1 MKPFIAFTVL
11 VVWIAA
17 LSSCTTTNPAI
28 GPSRNSEDLKRLV
41 KSVQQSVVTVQTF
54 DENMAATGLGTGFFI
69 NANGH
74 LITNYHVLD
83 GAFAATV
90 KTAGGKTFPVD
101 LLLAEN
107 QSVDLVKVSVDVPRG
122 SVNWIGVTGNV
133 PAIAERIIVV
143 GSPLG
148 LEQTV
153 SEGIVSAI
161 RELPDTGKVFQMS
174 APIARG
180 SSGSPVIDLSGQVIG
195 VVSFQ
200 SLAGQ
205 NINFAVAGKGVVD
218 LINETHPV
226 SLGEWTYA
234 NSRKKPELAKSL
246 CRSGYQFSIRGQYKE
261 ALSYYLEATEQE
273 PDDSEAWYGLGHCY
287 VGLERKDEAIHA
299 YREVIR
305 TDPDNPVAYYNLGRY
320 FAEVGALDDAAGAFQ
335 EAVDVD
341 STYIPAIFDLAVV
354 FGRLGKIDD
363 ELHAYEMVIAINPR
377 FYPAH
382 YQMGLAY
389 LRAGRYTDALRAQKK
404 ALELNAE
411 FAPAHLAVGVIWH
424 QLDDRERA
432 RTAYRNALKAD
443 PDLDQAHYQ
452 MGLLALETGD
462 RELALQQYKVLKT
475 LNKPLSDRLFD
486 RIY

>member
-1 MKPFIAFTVL
+1 MKPFLAFILLTVCGA
-11 VVWIAA
+11 V
-17 LSSCTTTNPAI
+17 LSSCTTTGPTI
-28 GPSRNSEDLKRLV
+28 EPSRESEDLMGLV

-54 DENMAATGLGTGFFI
+54 DENMTATGLGTGFFI
-69 NANGH
+69 NEKGH

-83 GAFAATV
+83 GAFAANV
-90 KTAGGKTFPVD
+90 KTAGGKTFSVD
-101 LLLAEN
+101 LMLAEN
-107 QSVDLVKVSVDVPRG
+107 QSVDLVKVAVDVPRG
-122 SVNWIGVTGNV
+122 SVDGIGVTGDV

-161 RELPDTGKVFQMS
+161 RELPGSGKIFQMS

-180 SSGSPVIDLSGQVIG
+180 SSGSPVINLSGQVIG

-218 LINETHPV
+218 LINDSHPV

-234 NSRKKPELAKSL
+234 NSRKKPELAKAL
-246 CRSGYQFSIRGQYKE
+246 CRSGYQFSIKGQYKE
-261 ALSYYLEATEQE
+261 ALSYYLEATEQK

-287 VGLERKDEAIHA
+287 VGLERSDEAIHA

-305 TDPDNPVAYYNLGRY
+305 TDPDNPLPYYNLGRY
-320 FAEVGALDDAAGAFQ
+320 FAELGDLDEAAGAFQ
-335 EAVDVD
+335 EAVEVD
-341 STYIPAIFDLAVV
+341 SNYIPAIFDLAVV

-363 ELHAYEMVIAINPR
+363 ELHAYERVIAINPR

-389 LRAGRYTDALRAQKK
+389 LRAGRYADALRAQKN

-411 FAPAHLAVGVIWH
+411 FAPAHVAIGVIWH
-424 QLDDRERA
+424 QLDDREKA

-443 PDLDQAHYQ
+443 PDLADAHFR

-475 LNKPLSDRLFD
+475 LNKSLADRLFD